1 MRSIDVN
8 GSHIVSSLTGNR
20 LDLIYR
26 LIFSIVLETPK
37 NPSSPNNIIEKNE
50 NTNKYKK
57 HIVDA
62 MGTANIIRK
71 NSLNMLERTGRM
83 SDAGNPA
90 TSDTTLIAVDIGW
103 ISKNDN
109 TYNTNVVAYISDNI
123 LFDMFTF
130 RMSISIVRIDTDA
143 V

>member
-1 MRSIDVN
+1 
-8 GSHIVSSLTGNR
+8 
-20 LDLIYR
+20 
-26 LIFSIVLETPK
+26 
-37 NPSSPNNIIEKNE
+37 
-50 NTNKYKK
+50 
-57 HIVDA
+57 

-109 TYNTNVVAYISDNI
+109 TYNKNVVAYISDNI